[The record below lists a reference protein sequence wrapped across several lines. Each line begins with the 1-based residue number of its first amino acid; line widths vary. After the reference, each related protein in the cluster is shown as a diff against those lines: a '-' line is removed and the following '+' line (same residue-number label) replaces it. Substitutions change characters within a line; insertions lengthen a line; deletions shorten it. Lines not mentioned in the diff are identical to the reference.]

1 MSRARFGWLLG
12 LSLGLGCIGALL
24 ARVVHARRSELGRR
38 GGHPARI
45 EPIALAPVPALV
57 AAPVP
62 AVDVP
67 EAAVALRRS
76 PTTFTLPVQEDLDD
90 HVVIDLTDGATWT
103 APVDGECPEG
113 FPIKAKLSSGI
124 FHLPGMSAY
133 GRTHPDRCYASVDDA
148 LVDGLRAAKR

>member
-12 LSLGLGCIGALL
+12 LSLGLGLIAALL
-24 ARVVHARRSELGRR
+24 ARVVHGRRSDLDRR
-38 GGHPARI
+38 GARPARI
-45 EPIALAPVPALV
+45 EPPAIAPVPLPALTTE
-57 AAPVP
+57 ASA
-62 AVDVP
+62 VP

-76 PTTFTLPVQEDLDD
+76 PTTVTLPVQEDLND

-103 APVDGECPEG
+103 TPVDGECPEG

-133 GRTHPDRCYASVDDA
+133 ARTHPDRCYASADDA